1 MKVQERIDRMN
12 EIYKDACMKTPYFL
26 RGILIPSHNVEEFQ
40 ILMHTMMTDAKLS
53 EEYWEQI
60 QQSTRD
66 GEKSTHDFITTLI
79 KGIKEGTIKLGS
91 E

>member
-12 EIYKDACMKTPYFL
+12 EIYKNAYMKSPHFL
-26 RGILIPSHNVEEFQ
+26 RGLLIPDHDVEEFQ
-40 ILMHTMMTDAKLS
+40 ILMHSMMADAKLS

-60 QQSTRD
+60 CQATVD
-66 GEKSTHDFITTLI
+66 GEKATHDFIKALLDNKI
-79 KGIKEGTIKLGS
+79 TINKS